1 VTDPIPLSAP
11 DIGEDEIA
19 AVGEVLRSG
28 RLSLGPCLEE
38 FEAAAAKCAGVG
50 FAAAVNSGTSGLHL
64 GLEALGIGAGD
75 EVVTTPFSF
84 VASTHAIVHAGA
96 TPVFVDIEPDSLN
109 IDPRRIE
116 AALTPRTRALL
127 PVHVFGRP
135 AQMNAIRDIAAARD
149 LVVIEDACE
158 AIGAEAGGRRAG
170 GLGDVGVFAFYP
182 NKQVTTGEGG
192 VVVSER
198 RELIDRVRALRNQGR
213 NQGRSEDDWYEHGAV
228 GWNYRLSEL
237 AAALGVVQ
245 LSRLEQILTR
255 REAVAHAYRERLSD
269 DPRLEL
275 PAPDPSGAR
284 TSWFVYSI
292 RLRAPL
298 GRTERDRVAAGLAE
312 RGIACARYFAP
323 IHLQPAYRERLGLAS
338 GDFPVCEA
346 AADRCLALPFFN
358 AITVNQI
365 DRVCETLRGLLPG

>member
-1 VTDPIPLSAP
+1 MTESIPLSAP

-19 AVGEVLRSG
+19 AVTDVLRSG
-28 RLSLGPCLEE
+28 RLSLGPRLEE

-64 GLEALGIGAGD
+64 ALEALGVGPGD
-75 EVVTTPFSF
+75 EVITTPFSF
-84 VASTHAIVHAGA
+84 VASTHAILHAGA
-96 TPVFVDIEPDSLN
+96 TPVFVEIEPASLN
-109 IDPRRIE
+109 LDPDRIQ
-116 AALTPRTRALL
+116 AALTPHTRALM

-135 AQMNAIRDIAAARD
+135 ADMEAIGRIAADRE

-158 AIGAEAGGRRAG
+158 AIGAEAFGQRAG
-170 GLGDVGVFAFYP
+170 GLGDIGVFAFYP

-192 VVVSER
+192 VVLSDR
-198 RELIDRVRALRNQGR
+198 RDLIDRVRALRNQGR
-213 NQGRSEDDWYEHGAV
+213 TEDGWHEHGAL

-245 LSRLEQILTR
+245 LSRLEEILAR
-255 REAVAHAYRERLSD
+255 REAVARAYGERLRD
-269 DPRLEL
+269 EPRLQIPL
-275 PAPDPSGAR
+275 PDAAGTR
-284 TSWFVYSI
+284 TSWFVYSV

-298 GRTERDRVAAGLAE
+298 GRTERDRVATGLAE
-312 RGIACARYFAP
+312 RGIGCARYFAP
-323 IHLQPAYRERLGLAS
+323 IHLQPAYRKRFGFAP

-358 AITVNQI
+358 AMTAGEI
-365 DRVCETLRGLLPG
+365 DRVCEALRDLLPG

>member
-11 DIGEDEIA
+11 DVGDDEIA
-19 AVGEVLRSG
+19 AVGAVLRSG
-28 RLSLGPCLEE
+28 RLSLGPRLEE

-64 GLEALGIGAGD
+64 ALEALGVGPGD

-84 VASTHAIVHAGA
+84 VASAHAIVHAGA
-96 TPVFVDIEPDSLN
+96 TPVFVDVEPDSLN

-135 AQMNAIRDIAAARD
+135 AGMQAIRDIAAACD
-149 LVVIEDACE
+149 LAVIEDACE
-158 AIGAEAGGRRAG
+158 AIGAETDGRPAG

-192 VVVSER
+192 AVVSER

-213 NQGRSEDDWYEHGAV
+213 SENGWYEHGAV

-245 LSRLEQILTR
+245 LSRLEQILAR
-255 REAVAHAYRERLSD
+255 REAVAHAYQERLSHD
-269 DPRLEL
+269 SRLEL
-275 PAPDPSGAR
+275 PAPDPARTR
-284 TSWFVYSI
+284 TSWFVYNI

-298 GRTERDRVAAGLAE
+298 GRTERDRVAAGLAN
-312 RGIACARYFAP
+312 RGIGCARYFAP
-323 IHLQPAYRERLGLAS
+323 IHLQPAYRERFGFAP

-346 AADRCLALPFFN
+346 AADRCLSLPFFN
-358 AITVNQI
+358 AITADQI
-365 DRVCETLRGLLPG
+365 DRVCEALRSLLSG